1 MTVGQKQEVSGAVLL
16 HYTTSFLCQG
26 WCTGSAPASP
36 TPLSFALEYSAG
48 LLLFNLFIN
57 DL

>member
-1 MTVGQKQEVSGAVLL
+1 MTVGQKREVSSGVLL
-16 HYTTSFLCQG
+16 HYSTSFLCQG

-36 TPLSFALEYSAG
+36 TPLSFALECSAG
-48 LLLFNLFIN
+48 LVLFNLFIN